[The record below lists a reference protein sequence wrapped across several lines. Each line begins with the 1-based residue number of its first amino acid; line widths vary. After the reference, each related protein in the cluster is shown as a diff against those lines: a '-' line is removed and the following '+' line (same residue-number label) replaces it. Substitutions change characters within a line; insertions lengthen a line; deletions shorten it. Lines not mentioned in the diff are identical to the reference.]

1 MIMRLTHLK
10 TCRISNPLGFDIDK
24 PLLSWIAED
33 TPSKKQVSA
42 RVVVSKSGDFSD
54 LIFDSGERSDISG
67 LGFVPELDLEP
78 RTRYFWRVSVTGDAG
93 DSATSETAWFE
104 TSKMD
109 EPWAA
114 EWITPDWEDKKIHPY
129 LRKEFRIDEEVESAR
144 VYATGLGL
152 YYIEINGKRVGN
164 EYLTPYYNAY
174 DMWTQYQT
182 YDITGMLAKGDNAV
196 GAILGNGWAKGRFG
210 FGDFAENLY
219 IDRFCFLCEIRIR
232 LKDGR
237 ELVFGTDTTWK
248 AFASPVLD
256 SNIYDGETFDANKV
270 ESGWSAPG
278 YDCSKWANVR
288 AYEYRLGKL
297 TARKSLP
304 VVVKQVLKPREIIRT
319 PAGETVIDVGQNI
332 VGWMRFRVN
341 APKGAKVSL
350 YHGEI
355 LQNGNFYNENLRT
368 AKAEYHYIS
377 DGQPAE
383 VEPHFT
389 FYGFRYVK
397 VEGWPGELSLDD
409 FDACCVYSDL
419 DETGRIETSNPLVNR
434 LILNALWSQ
443 RDNFL
448 GTPTDCPQRDE
459 RMGWTG
465 DAQVFSGTASF
476 NMDTYA
482 FYDKFMYDMY
492 MEQLKTDGCVP
503 NVVPDVITIKEK
515 GGYPSGGACAWAD
528 AAAVIPWTVYLHYG
542 DKHALERQFNSMKA
556 WVDWVERTGV
566 DVKNGGG
573 WLGRFHFGDW
583 LALDGDNPLSP
594 IGGTESAFLAAAYYV
609 YSTSLVSKAAKAL
622 GKEDLSR
629 KYDDISK
636 RVLKEIR
643 DEYFTPNGRGALDT
657 QTFYVVSLFMGIAP
671 EEHREKIFGLL
682 KKRLAKDNYHLK
694 TGFIGTPL
702 LCRVLSDNGA
712 PDLAY
717 RLLLNEDLPSWLYE
731 VKMGATTIWER
742 WNSVNPDGMI
752 SETGMNSLNHYS
764 YGSIV
769 EWMYRNMCGLRP
781 CEDSP
786 GFKRVL
792 IKPEPDK
799 RFRYAKAEYLSAA
812 GLYRSAWQITDSGEL
827 VFEVTV
833 PFDAEALLVLP
844 DALVGKLQ
852 GAENLQAEQCG
863 NSVKLRLVAGDYRIS
878 YMPEKSYL
886 QGKFGLDTPISELL
900 KNESARAI
908 INEFSR
914 FGNVEHIIRYID
926 ENVTFNDLR
935 KTPAV
940 QQYIRNVDWDLLEQ
954 KLSQIDA

>member
-1 MIMRLTHLK
+1 MRLSYLK
-10 TCRISNPLGFDIDK
+10 TCRISNPLGFHIDK

-42 RVVVSKSGDFSD
+42 RIEISRSPDFTD
-54 LIFDSGERSDISG
+54 LLFDSGERSDFSG
-67 LGFVPELDLEP
+67 LGFVPEVDLEP
-78 RTRYFWRVSVTGDAG
+78 RTRYFWRVSVKGDAG
-93 DSATSETAWFE
+93 DSATSEPAWFE
-104 TSKMD
+104 TAKME

-114 EWITPDWEDKKIHPY
+114 EWITPDWEDTSIHPY
-129 LRKEFRIDEEVESAR
+129 LLKKFGIDGDVESAR

-152 YYIEINGKRVGN
+152 YYIEINGRRVGE
-164 EYLTPYYNAY
+164 EYLAPAYNAY

-182 YDITGMLAKGDNAV
+182 YDVTDMLVKGDNAI

-210 FGDFAENLY
+210 FGEFAHQLY
-219 IDRFCFLCEIRIR
+219 IDRFCFLCEVRIR

-237 ELVFGTDTTWK
+237 ELVIGTDETWK

-256 SNIYDGETFDANKV
+256 SNIYDGETYDANKAV
-270 ESGWSAPG
+270 SGWSTPD
-278 YDCSKWANVR
+278 YDCSKWSNVR
-288 AYEYRLGKL
+288 VYEYKLGKL

-304 VVVKQVLKPREIIRT
+304 VVVKKILKPREIIKT

-341 APKGAKVSL
+341 ADKGAKISL

-355 LQNGNFYNENLRT
+355 LQDGNFYNENLRT

-377 DGQPAE
+377 DGGPAE
-383 VEPHFT
+383 VEPLFT
-389 FYGFRYVK
+389 FYGFRYLK
-397 VEGWPGELSLDD
+397 VEGWPGEISPDD

-419 DETGRIETSNPLVNR
+419 DETGTIETSNPLVNR

-448 GTPTDCPQRDE
+448 DTPTDCPQRDE

-482 FYDKFMYDMY
+482 FYDKFMHDMY
-492 MEQLKTDGCVP
+492 MEQLKADGRVP
-503 NVVPDVITIKEK
+503 NVVPDVISIKEK

-528 AAAVIPWTVYLHYG
+528 AATVIPWTVYLHYG
-542 DKHALERQFNSMKA
+542 DKHALERQFASMKA
-556 WVDWVERTGV
+556 WVDWVEKTGV

-573 WLGRFHFGDW
+573 WLGSFHFGDW
-583 LALDGDNPLSP
+583 LALDGENPLSP
-594 IGGTESAFLAAAYYV
+594 MGGTETAFLAASYYV
-609 YSTSLVSKAAKAL
+609 YSTRLVSKAAKAL
-622 GKEDLSR
+622 GKDDLAER
-629 KYDDISK
+629 YADISN
-636 RVLKEIR
+636 RVLKEMR
-643 DEYFTPNGRGALDT
+643 DEYFTPNGRGALNT

-671 EEHREKIFGLL
+671 EEHREKVFGML

-712 PDLAY
+712 PELAY

-742 WNSVNPDGMI
+742 WNSVNPDGYI

-764 YGSIV
+764 YGSVV

-786 GFKRVL
+786 GFKRAV

-799 RFRYAKAEYLSAA
+799 RFKFAKAEYLSAA
-812 GLYRSAWQITDSGEL
+812 GLYKSAWQITDTGEF

-833 PFDAEALLVLP
+833 PFDAEAELILP

-852 GAENLQAEQCG
+852 GADGLGAEQYG
-863 NSVKLRLVAGDYRIS
+863 TNVRLKLTAGSYRIS

-886 QGKFGLDTPISELL
+886 PGKYGLDTPVVELFKNDRTRAVLNELTRMDFSEQYLTYF
-900 KNESARAI
+900 N
-908 INEFSR
+908 
-914 FGNVEHIIRYID
+914 
-926 ENVTFNDLR
+926 ENVTLNDLR
-935 KTPAV
+935 KNPMMR
-940 QQYIRNVDWDLLEQ
+940 QYTRNVDWDLLEE
-954 KLSQIDA
+954 KLSQI